1 MKFWVQLLCNNSLKK
16 KNTNL
21 IILPSKLLISQT
33 NFCINLFWLCCYLNK
48 LRYSLYFLVS
58 VMLFFLQFSFSKE
71 LKNHALFWLVV
82 SVSEAYDALDPNGNI
97 TIKWDIISWTPDG
110 YVVSISL
117 LIESLSFEHILCHF
131 SACST

>member
-1 MKFWVQLLCNNSLKK
+1 
-16 KNTNL
+16 
-21 IILPSKLLISQT
+21 
-33 NFCINLFWLCCYLNK
+33 
-48 LRYSLYFLVS
+48 
-58 VMLFFLQFSFSKE
+58 MLFFLQFSFSKE

-117 LIESLSFEHILCHF
+117 LIESLSFEHILCHLVHVQLRDLSYF
-131 SACST
+131 IAYSSNLAYFVAWTMFVAS